1 MLNVNEASAAV
12 VVESSP
18 LWVVADMLNAG
29 RFEVVLVLRDDQ
41 SVLGLVRSDAVLRL
55 APRLPEA
62 PVRMLPLQRVV
73 EVPRDATMEHAR
85 GVLEDGSV
93 DALLIEKSVLEGWRV
108 VLRDAV
114 LSGAAA

>member
-1 MLNVNEASAAV
+1 MLNVNEAAVVV

-29 RFEVVLVLRDDQ
+29 RFDVVLVLKEDQ
-41 SVLGLVRSDAVLRL
+41 QVMGLVRCDAVLRL

-73 EVPRDATMEHAR
+73 EVPRDATLEHAR
-85 GVLEDGSV
+85 GVLTDVTV

-114 LSGAAA
+114 LTEAA